1 MKGEICMLNEMIDRL
16 VLGKR
21 YQLQEIYELMKDYC
35 IQNSIDDWK
44 HKIRAQLE
52 EKKGTRTLRKY
63 QITYYGD
70 CTYSI
75 E

>member
-1 MKGEICMLNEMIDRL
+1 MLNEMIDRL

-52 EKKGTRTLRKY
+52 EKKVQEHLESTRLHIMVIALIQLSRK
-63 QITYYGD
+63 GW
-70 CTYSI
+70 
-75 E
+75 